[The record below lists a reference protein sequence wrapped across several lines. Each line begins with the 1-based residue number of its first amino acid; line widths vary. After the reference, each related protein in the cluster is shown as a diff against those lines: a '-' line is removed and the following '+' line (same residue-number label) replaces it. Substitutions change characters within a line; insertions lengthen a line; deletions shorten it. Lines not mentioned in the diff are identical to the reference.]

1 MKQVVISIS
10 RQYGSGGRIIARKL
24 SEALEVLYYDKEIVQ
39 AVAERTARRSRVPP
53 AVSCSTCTI

>member
-24 SEALEVLYYDKEIVQ
+24 SEALEV
-39 AVAERTARRSRVPP
+39 RTMTRRSFRRWQSGP
-53 AVSCSTCTI
+53 A